1 LSKTLIQ
8 IHIVL
13 QAVAPIF
20 VLAIGGLFMR
30 RYSILTAE
38 ADSSLLKLSINV
50 LSPCL
55 AFDSIVGNK
64 AIHNASNLIIAPIV
78 GYSTIAIGVM
88 LALITCRLLKLNNN
102 KLKGTF
108 ALTVA
113 IYNYGYVPLPLAL
126 YLFNKETAGVL
137 FIHNLGV
144 DMALWTIGVA
154 LLTESR
160 KRFSLR
166 NIINVPLVSI
176 IFAVLLNFM
185 GADRWIPKFLSISI
199 NMLGNCSIP
208 IGVILIGATIDDYLE
223 EFKPNDG
230 KIIIISSS
238 LLRLLILPLIFLL
251 IGYVLPCP
259 KELKAVIMLQAAMP
273 SAVFPIILTKHY
285 GGDVKTALRVIIST
299 SILGL
304 ITIPLWIQAGA
315 KLFALSR

>member
-1 LSKTLIQ
+1 LIS

-20 VLAIGGLFMR
+20 VLAICGLLMR

-64 AIHNASNLIIAPIV
+64 ALHNPSNLLIAPIV
-78 GYSTIAIGVM
+78 GYSTVAIGVM
-88 LALITCRLLKLNNN
+88 LALITCRLLKLKDN
-102 KLKGTF
+102 KVKGTF
-108 ALTVA
+108 ALTVG

-144 DMALWTIGVA
+144 DIALWTIGVA
-154 LLTESR
+154 LLTE
-160 KRFSLR
+160 KGERFSFR
-166 NIINVPLVSI
+166 NVINVPLVSI
-176 IFAVLLNFM
+176 IFSVLLNFM
-185 GADRWIPKFLSISI
+185 GAENWIPKFLSISI

-230 KIIIISSS
+230 KPIIISSS
-238 LLRLLILPLIFLL
+238 ILRLLILPLIFLL
-251 IGYVLPCP
+251 IGYVLPCS
-259 KELKAVIMLQAAMP
+259 KELKAVITLQAAMP
-273 SAVFPIILTKHY
+273 SAVLPIVLTKYY

-304 ITIPLWIQAGA
+304 ITIPFWIQAGV
-315 KLFALSR
+315 KLLNLSR

>member
-1 LSKTLIQ
+1 MSATLIP
-8 IHIVL
+8 IHIVV

-20 VLAIGGLFMR
+20 VLSIGGLVMR

-64 AIHNASNLIIAPIV
+64 ALHNPSNLLIAPII
-78 GYSTIAIGVM
+78 GYSTVAIGVM
-88 LALITCRLLKLNNN
+88 LALFTFRLLKLQDN
-102 KLKGTF
+102 KVKGTF
-108 ALTVA
+108 ALAVA

-126 YLFNKETAGVL
+126 YLFNRETAGVL

-154 LLTESR
+154 LLADNR
-160 KRFSLR
+160 QKFSLR
-166 NIINVPLVSI
+166 NIVNMPLVSI
-176 IFAVLLNFM
+176 VISVLLNFI
-185 GADRWIPKFLSISI
+185 GAEKWIPKFLSISI

-223 EFKPNDG
+223 EFKPKEG
-230 KIIIISSS
+230 KIIIICSSI
-238 LLRLLILPLIFLL
+238 LRLLILPLIFLS
-251 IGYVLPCP
+251 IGYIIPCS
-259 KELKAVIMLQAAMP
+259 KELKSVIILQAAMP
-273 SAVFPIILTKHY
+273 SAVFPIVMTKHY

-299 SILGL
+299 SLLGL
-304 ITIPLWIQAGA
+304 ITIPFWIQFGV
-315 KLFALSR
+315 KFLHLSR